1 MSNKV
6 RYLFVGTVIGA
17 LVGAL
22 GGLAVERRF
31 GASAGAENA
40 ASVARPLDGQGA
52 LRVLW
57 SVVGVVRQLV
67 EL

>member
-1 MSNKV
+1 MGNKV

-17 LVGAL
+17 LVGAF
-22 GGLAVERRF
+22 GGLAVERKFSAR
-31 GASAGAENA
+31 AGAENTIG
-40 ASVARPLDGQGA
+40 VMRPLDRQGA